1 MRALIKDNVVEAIV
15 GLLVV
20 MVAAFFVNF
29 AWERTQAG
37 RGGGG
42 YVLLAKFPSVAGI
55 SPGADVKLAGIK
67 VGQVVAQRLD
77 PVSYQAVLEIGIQP
91 GLKLPID
98 SSAAITSEGLLGGN
112 FISLSP
118 GADEIMLKPGEEIIE
133 TSGAADLMAL
143 IGSVVNRSGSGD
155 KTGSDADDSSAD
167 AAK

>member
-1 MRALIKDNVVEAIV
+1 MRTVLKENIVEALV

-20 MVAAFFVNF
+20 LVAAFFVNF

-37 RGGGG
+37 RGDSN
-42 YVLLAKFPSVAGI
+42 YVLTARFPSVAGI

-67 VGQVVAQRLD
+67 VGQVVGQRLD
-77 PVSYQAVLEIGIQP
+77 PKSYQAVLEIALQP
-91 GLKLPID
+91 GLQLPVD

-118 GADEIMLKPGEEIIE
+118 GAEDVMLKSGEEIIE

-143 IGSVVNRSGSGD
+143 IGSVVNRSGGD
-155 KTGSDADDSSAD
+155 SA
-167 AAK
+167 AE